1 MSSTAAYRSPP
12 SRVRARLYY
21 YRGHTL
27 CRRHQKQTTKNTEL
41 IMKKNLNPTSPL
53 LKASKLAKHL
63 ERDVRSIALENG
75 RRVGTEGHA
84 IVERYLEQRLE
95 QIGCVPYSGDS
106 FRISYEDEGID
117 FTNIVG
123 VIPGKDRSLQPLLI
137 GAHYDSVIDAPCA
150 DDNAAAVAIA
160 LAVGEMAAELGNLE
174 RDLVIAIFDAEEPPH
189 FQTYSMGSNR
199 FYEDQMK
206 PEGVHAA
213 LVMDLVGHDISIPG
227 ELLGNI
233 PRVGSALSKIPGIE
247 SKDINVPFLSNLLFI
262 TGTESNAGL
271 IGIVGEHHSP
281 KGLKVLPTLNDYV
294 GDMSDHG
301 VFRENGVPYL
311 FLSCGRWAHYHMP
324 SDTPD
329 RLNYKKMAAI
339 THYTCDLLAGM
350 DAKEMKRG
358 SFEQFHETLDLEASQ
373 LKKVLGP
380 AHNLVLK
387 KMGINSISTR
397 SDMTRFACNLLN
409 TGL

>member
-1 MSSTAAYRSPP
+1 
-12 SRVRARLYY
+12 
-21 YRGHTL
+21 
-27 CRRHQKQTTKNTEL
+27 
-41 IMKKNLNPTSPL
+41 MKKKPNATSAL
-53 LKASKLAKHL
+53 LKINPLAKHL
-63 ERDVRSIALENG
+63 KRDVLSIALENG
-75 RRVGTEGHA
+75 RRVGTKGHA
-84 IVERYLEQRLE
+84 IVEELLVERLE
-95 QIGCVPYSGDS
+95 QIGCVPYSGKS
-106 FRISYEDEGID
+106 FRLPYTQHGID

-123 VIPGKDRSLQPLLI
+123 VVPGKDRSKQPLLI

-160 LAVGEMAAELGNLE
+160 LAVAELAANATKGAGNLE
-174 RDLVIAIFDAEEPPH
+174 RDLIIAIFDAEEPPY
-189 FQTYSMGSNR
+189 FQSSSMGSNR
-199 FYEDQMK
+199 FYDDQMK

-213 LVMDLVGHDISIPG
+213 LVMDLVGHDIRIPG

-271 IGIVGEHHSP
+271 IDIVGEHHSP

-339 THYTCDLLAGM
+339 THYTCELLAGM

-358 SFEQFHETLDLEASQ
+358 TSEQFHETLDLEASQ

-380 AHNLVLK
+380 VHNIMLM
-387 KMGINSISTR
+387 KMGIHSISTR
-397 SDMTRFACNLLN
+397 SDMTRFADGLLN
-409 TGL
+409 AGL

>member
-1 MSSTAAYRSPP
+1 M
-12 SRVRARLYY
+12 
-21 YRGHTL
+21 
-27 CRRHQKQTTKNTEL
+27 
-41 IMKKNLNPTSPL
+41 MKKNPNPTSPL
-53 LKASKLAKHL
+53 LKTSQLAKHL

-75 RRVGTEGHA
+75 RRVGSEGHA
-84 IVERYLEQRLE
+84 IVEEYLDARLT
-95 QIGCVPYSGDS
+95 QIGCEPYLDDS
-106 FRISYEDEGID
+106 FFQPYVQDGEY
-117 FTNIVG
+117 FTNIIG
-123 VIPGKDRSLQPLLI
+123 VIPGQDRSLQPLLI

-160 LAVGEMAAELGNLE
+160 LAVGELAAELGNLE
-174 RDLVIAIFDAEEPPH
+174 RDLVIAIFDAEEPPY
-189 FQTYSMGSNR
+189 FQSSSMGSNR

-233 PRVGSALSKIPGIE
+233 PRVGSALSKIPGL
-247 SKDINVPFLSNLLFI
+247 SDKDINVPFLSNLLFV

-271 IGIVGEHHSP
+271 IDIVGEHHSP

-339 THYTCDLLAGM
+339 THYTCELLAGM
-350 DAKEMKRG
+350 DTKEMKRG
-358 SFEQFHETLDLEASQ
+358 SSEQFHDTLELEASQ

-380 AHNLVLK
+380 VHNIMLM
-387 KMGINSISTR
+387 KMGIHSISTR
-397 SDMTRFACNLLN
+397 SDMTRFANGLLN
-409 TGL
+409 AGL

>member
-1 MSSTAAYRSPP
+1 MTVLHIYVEGHCLAVPHYSVGQLMSSTAANRSPP

-27 CRRHQKQTTKNTEL
+27 CRRHQKQTTKNTEPN
-41 IMKKNLNPTSPL
+41 MKKNLNPTSPL
-53 LKASKLAKHL
+53 LKVSKLAKHL

-84 IVERYLEQRLE
+84 IVEEYLDQRLAT
-95 QIGCVPYSGDS
+95 IGCEPYLDDS
-106 FRISYEDEGID
+106 FFQPYVQDGQY

-160 LAVGEMAAELGNLE
+160 LAVGEMAADLGNLE
-174 RDLVIAIFDAEEPPH
+174 RDLIVALFDAEEPPY
-189 FQTYSMGSNR
+189 FQTDSMGSNR

-227 ELLGNI
+227 GLLGNI
-233 PRVGSALSKIPGIE
+233 PGVGSTLSRIPGIE
-247 SKDINVPFLSNLLFI
+247 SKDINVPLLSNLLFV

-271 IGIVGEHHSP
+271 IDIVGEHHSP
-281 KGLKVLPTLNDYV
+281 KGLKVLPTLNSYV
-294 GDMSDHG
+294 DDMSDHG
-301 VFRENGVPYL
+301 IFRRNGVPYL

-339 THYTCDLLAGM
+339 THYTCELLAGM
-350 DAKEMKRG
+350 DA
-358 SFEQFHETLDLEASQ
+358 
-373 LKKVLGP
+373 
-380 AHNLVLK
+380 
-387 KMGINSISTR
+387 
-397 SDMTRFACNLLN
+397 
-409 TGL
+409 

>member
-1 MSSTAAYRSPP
+1 M
-12 SRVRARLYY
+12 
-21 YRGHTL
+21 
-27 CRRHQKQTTKNTEL
+27 TTTMNK
-41 IMKKNLNPTSPL
+41 PTSPL
-53 LKASKLAKHL
+53 LKTNYLAKQLKH
-63 ERDVRSIALENG
+63 DVLSIALKNG
-75 RRVGTEGHA
+75 RRVGTKGHA
-84 IVERYLEQRLE
+84 IVERYLEQRLQ

-106 FRISYEDEGID
+106 FRLPYEDEGID

-160 LAVGEMAAELGNLE
+160 LAAGEIAADLGNLD
-174 RDLVIAIFDAEEPPH
+174 RDLIIAIFDAEEPPH

-213 LVMDLVGHDISIPG
+213 LVMDLVGHDVCFPAECLGQVPG
-227 ELLGNI
+227 IGSLLD
-233 PRVGSALSKIPGIE
+233 KIPGLAD
-247 SKDINVPFLSNLLFI
+247 KDINVPLMSNLLFV

-271 IGIVGEHHSP
+271 IDIVGEHHSP
-281 KGLKVLPTLNDYV
+281 KGLKVLPTLNNYV

-301 VFRENGVPYL
+301 IFRKNGVPYL

-329 RLNYKKMAAI
+329 RLNYKKMAHI
-339 THYTCDLLAGM
+339 THYTCNLLAGM
-350 DAKEMKRG
+350 DAKEMTRG
-358 SFEQFHETLDLEASQ
+358 DVEQYHDTLELEASQ

-380 AHNLVLK
+380 VHNIALK
-387 KMGINSISTR
+387 KMGISAITCR
-397 SDMTRFACNLLN
+397 DDMTQFANSLMN
-409 TGL
+409 AGL